1 VKIALLRL
9 AFGGSERSATGVR
22 GRALEQYLRGRGHS
36 VETLSPRQ
44 EVLTRNQ
51 WWRESPLA
59 RLLLR
64 VVPIALPSLWDAI
77 ADDLEPRLLAG
88 GHDAA
93 LAIGQDCGQVLVRG
107 SFRGRKLLD
116 MHNVLF
122 LEAYHSGSASLP
134 EIEALF
140 ERELRVLQAVD
151 HLLVPHHLLAGYF
164 LDRVGRERGLGPK
177 VTVVRLGCDLAAR
190 RAVFADPPQLV
201 YTGSAYPIQDPYL
214 LSCLAQRSP
223 LPLHCYGPTD
233 PNRRFFPAR
242 LDYRGY
248 AASLDVL
255 ADHQIGLVTV
265 SRDALRQHSPSSKF
279 APYFAHGLPVLFP
292 SWMKEGHEYGEA
304 ALAYEED
311 SFAQRCRELSVQQA
325 WERRSAAALALAE
338 TLAHDVVME
347 PLGRLLG

>member
-1 VKIALLRL
+1 MKIALLRL

-22 GRALEQYLRGRGHS
+22 GRALEQYLGGRGHT

-44 EVLTRNQ
+44 EALTRNH

-59 RLLLR
+59 RLLRKVL
-64 VVPIALPSLWDAI
+64 PIGLPPLWDAI
-77 ADDLEPRLLAG
+77 ADDVEPRLLG
-88 GHDAA
+88 GGYDAA
-93 LAIGQDCGQVLVRG
+93 LAIGQDSAHVLTRG

-122 LEAYHSGSASLP
+122 LEAYHSGSVPLQ
-134 EIEALF
+134 EIEDLF
-140 ERELRVLQAVD
+140 ERELRVLRCLD
-151 HLLVPHHLLAGYF
+151 HILIPHPLLAGYF
-164 LDRVGRERGLGPK
+164 LDHVGRERGLGPK
-177 VTVVRLGCDLAAR
+177 VTVVRLGCDPSTR
-190 RAVFADPPQLV
+190 RAAFADPPQLV
-201 YTGSAYPIQDPYL
+201 YTGSAYAIQDPYL

-223 LPLHCYGPTD
+223 LPLHCYGPAD

-248 AASLDVL
+248 APGLEVL
-255 ADHQIGLVTV
+255 ADHQIGLITV

-304 ALAYEED
+304 ALAYDED
-311 SFAQRCRELSVQQA
+311 SFAPRCRELSEQPA
-325 WERRSAAALALAE
+325 WERRSAAALALGGSL
-338 TLAHDVVME
+338 THDVVLE